1 MCGVFAISGHSEAAR
16 LAYLGLHAL
25 QHRGQESAGLVVGQK
40 QGNLRR
46 HAGVGLVAD
55 VFDLEALDRLVG
67 DRAIGHVRYSTAG
80 GSDVRNAQP
89 MIAETGRG
97 PIAIAHN
104 GNLTNAVQMR
114 AALESEGAIFASRS
128 DTEIILHLL
137 ARARAPRFQDRVR
150 AALAQVSGAYSLL
163 LLHDDT
169 IIGLRDPSGF
179 RPLVLGD
186 LDGAPV
192 LASETGA
199 LDLMGARFVRE
210 VDPGEMVIIDAH
222 GIKSERLYHA
232 PDERPRS
239 CIFELVYFARPD
251 GQVFGADVND
261 SRFRMGQRLAEE
273 APVPADI
280 VIPVPDSGGPAALGY
295 AAASKLPFRYG
306 LLRSHY
312 VGRTFIE
319 PSQQIRDFGV
329 KLKLSAVRSVLAGQ
343 RVVVVDDSLVRG
355 TTSRKIVR
363 MLRDAGAAEVHL
375 RISCP
380 PTTWPCYYGI
390 DTPNRDEL
398 IAANHTIEEITRF
411 VTADSVAYLSLEALH
426 RAVGDQPGPERR
438 FCNAC
443 FTGDYSV
450 PVSPGTTSQLP

>member
-25 QHRGQESAGLVVGQK
+25 QHRGQESAGLVVGTK
-40 QGNLRR
+40 GGAFRR
-46 HAGVGLVAD
+46 HAAAGLVAD
-55 VFDLEALDRLVG
+55 VFDRDVLDGLPG
-67 DRAIGHVRYSTAG
+67 DSAIGHVRYSTAG
-80 GSDVRNAQP
+80 GTDVRNAQP
-89 MIAETGRG
+89 MVAETGRG

-114 AALESEGAIFASRS
+114 AALEGEGAIFASRS

-150 AALAQVSGAYSLL
+150 AALAQVTGAYSLL
-163 LLHDDT
+163 LLHEDV

-186 LDGAPV
+186 LDGVPV

-199 LDLMGARFVRE
+199 LDLIGARFTRDVE
-210 VDPGEMVIIDAH
+210 PGEMVIIDAH

-232 PDERPRS
+232 PEEAPRS

-251 GQVFGADVND
+251 GKVFGADVND
-261 SRFRMGQRLAEE
+261 SRFRMGQLLAEE
-273 APVPADI
+273 AAVPADI

-295 AAASKLPFRYG
+295 AAASGLPFRHG

-329 KLKLSAVRSVLAGQ
+329 KLKLSAVRSVLEGK

-363 MLRDAGAAEVHL
+363 MLRESGASEVHL

-380 PTTWPCYYGI
+380 PTMWPCYYGI
-390 DTPNRDEL
+390 DTPNRGEL
-398 IAANHTIEEITRF
+398 IASTHSLQQITEF

-426 RAVGDQPGPERR
+426 RAVGDGPGEKRR

-443 FTGDYSV
+443 FTGNYSV
-450 PVSPGTTSQLP
+450 PVEPGATSHLP

>member
-1 MCGVFAISGHSEAAR
+1 MCGVFAISGHPEAAR

-25 QHRGQESAGLVVGQK
+25 QHRGQESAGLIVAEGSSP
-40 QGNLRR
+40 NLKR
-46 HAGVGLVAD
+46 HVAEGLVAD
-55 VFDLEALDRLVG
+55 VFDVGALDRLRG

-80 GSDVRNAQP
+80 GSDIRNVQP

-104 GNLTNAVQMR
+104 GNLTNALEMR
-114 AALESEGAIFASRS
+114 AALESEGAIFASKS

-150 AALAQVSGAYSLL
+150 AALAQVTGAYSLL
-163 LLHDDT
+163 LLHEGT

-186 LDGAPV
+186 LDGTPV

-199 LDLMGARFVRE
+199 LELIEAKFVRE
-210 VDPGEMVIIDAH
+210 IAPGEMVIIDQH
-222 GIKSERLYHA
+222 GVKTERLYHA
-232 PDERPRS
+232 PDEAPRA

-251 GQVFGADVND
+251 GRMFGNDVND
-261 SRFRMGQRLAEE
+261 ARFNMGQRLAAE
-273 APVPADI
+273 APVEADV
-280 VIPVPDSGGPAALGY
+280 VIPVPDSGTVAALGY
-295 AAASKLPFRYG
+295 AAASGLPFRHG

-319 PSQQIRDFGV
+319 PSQQIRNFGV
-329 KLKLSAVRSVLAGQ
+329 KLKLAAVRSILEGR
-343 RVVVVDDSLVRG
+343 RVIVVDDSVVRG
-355 TTSRKIVR
+355 TTSRKIVK
-363 MLRDAGAAEVHL
+363 MIRDAGAKEVHL
-375 RISCP
+375 RISAP
-380 PTTWPCYYGI
+380 PTRWPCYYGI

-398 IAANHTIEEITRF
+398 IAANHTIDAVRDFI
-411 VTADSVAYLSLEALH
+411 TADSLAYLSLESLH
-426 RAVGDQPGPERR
+426 AAVGDEPAKQR

-443 FTGDYSV
+443 FSGKYSV
-450 PVSPGTTSQLP
+450 PVEPGTSPRLP

>member
-25 QHRGQESAGLVVGQK
+25 QHRGQESAGLVVCAPDK
-40 QGNLRR
+40 TLRR
-46 HAGVGLVAD
+46 HTGMGLVAD
-55 VFDLEALDRLVG
+55 VFDVEALDRLGG

-89 MIAETGRG
+89 MVAETGRG

-104 GNLTNAVQMR
+104 GNLTNAVEMR
-114 AALESEGAIFASRS
+114 AALEAEGAIFASRS
-128 DTEIILHLL
+128 DTEIVLHLL

-150 AALAQVSGAYSLL
+150 AALAQVTGAYSLL
-163 LLHDDT
+163 LLHEDT

-186 LDGAPV
+186 LEGAPV

-199 LDLMGARFVRE
+199 LELMGARYVRDVE
-210 VDPGEMVIIDAH
+210 PGEMVIIDSQ
-222 GIKSERLYHA
+222 GLKSERLYHA
-232 PDERPRS
+232 PEEKTRS

-251 GQVFGADVND
+251 GKVFGTDVND
-261 SRFRMGQRLAEE
+261 ARFEMGRRLAQES
-273 APVPADI
+273 AVPADI

-295 AAASKLPFRYG
+295 AAASGLPFRHG

-329 KLKLSAVRSVLAGQ
+329 KLKLSAVRSVLSGR

-380 PTTWPCYYGI
+380 PTMWPCYYGI

-398 IAANHTIEEITRF
+398 IASRQTLAEITQF

-426 RAVGDQPGPERR
+426 EAVGDRAGEDRR

-450 PVSPGTTSQLP
+450 PVAPGTTSKRP